1 MHLQWSNSRFLNVFC
16 ELKES
21 LKEFL
26 QLLYEISTFQLFIK
40 ENNCTRSANAMEDIF
55 VIMAFQSCNLTL
67 TLQYS
72 HPINTAKV
80 FLHFGDCINWVPLS
94 NYKNNDRTYC
104 NSVWGPFTVNL
115 ISIFHVTSHLRTRW
129 TEIGK

>member
-40 ENNCTRSANAMEDIF
+40 ENNCTRRANAMEDVF
-55 VIMAFQSCNLTL
+55 VIMAFQS
-67 TLQYS
+67 
-72 HPINTAKV
+72 
-80 FLHFGDCINWVPLS
+80 
-94 NYKNNDRTYC
+94 
-104 NSVWGPFTVNL
+104 
-115 ISIFHVTSHLRTRW
+115 
-129 TEIGK
+129 